1 MPAKLTCIVPSHTTL
16 QLLCLSGQSS
26 RDALPFVLSEL
37 HLSKVNEHKG
47 SGLTISRRN
56 SFSLCKKML
65 LDLHAGASFRGNAE
79 RPVSPVCEMPCAVPG
94 APAAFTGEAE
104 FRDLTQEDTG

>member
-16 QLLCLSGQSS
+16 QLLCFSGQSS

-79 RPVSPVCEMPCAVPG
+79 RPVSPPSVRCRALCREHLPPLRARLSFV
-94 APAAFTGEAE
+94 T
-104 FRDLTQEDTG
+104 